1 MVGVMKK
8 YLYISLLTISFSLAT
23 REPMVMYPGEVKNAF
38 LTRKVDVDFTSS
50 INTQDPDQV
59 EFDIGE
65 EIPSYNKPMISTGT
79 LR

>member
-1 MVGVMKK
+1 MVKVMKK
-8 YLYISLLTISFSLAT
+8 YLYVSLLIVFFALAA
-23 REPMVMYPGEVKNAF
+23 REPMVRYPGEVKNAF

-50 INTQDPDQV
+50 LNTQDPDQV

>member
-1 MVGVMKK
+1 MVLKISM
-8 YLYISLLTISFSLAT
+8 YIYVFLVSFFSST
-23 REPMVMYPGEVKNAF
+23 REPMVMYPGQNKSAY
-38 LTRKVDVDFTSS
+38 LSRKVDVDFTSS
-50 INTQDPDQV
+50 LNTQDPDQV

>member
-1 MVGVMKK
+1 MV
-8 YLYISLLTISFSLAT
+8 
-23 REPMVMYPGEVKNAF
+23 RYPGEVKNAF

-50 INTQDPDQV
+50 LNTQDPDQV